1 MTVLLL
7 TVDQTPAAVGVNLLI
22 KSPCF
27 VRSCRALCRFFSYI
41 FIHYTL
47 SFFAAVI
54 IGLRDLDGSSFITSL
69 TTYSYLL

>member
-27 VRSCRALCRFFSYI
+27 VSCRALCRFSYI

-54 IGLRDLDGSSFITSL
+54 KGLRDLDGSSFITSL